1 VCGNESIRGQ
11 DNRVCEV
18 KRPRAET
25 KTDCPAHLKLKL
37 IKQMEKYI
45 VSDLIAEHNHDFQ
58 GAEAK
63 HLI

>member
-1 VCGNESIRGQ
+1 MRAFEDRII
-11 DNRVCEV
+11 EFV
-18 KRPRAET
+18 KSRDLGLKQ